1 MSRGGCW
8 DLCHWSVTPSPS
20 VEPRGGR
27 GGMEASPHGAALPE
41 LRLDPRR
48 VTRLEPPLP
57 LPGEPRALN
66 GAAPP
71 TPHGSPRGPAPRPG
85 GRSQGAGHRPA
96 GNRNR
101 RTRLRV
107 SAPGAQ
113 GNAARFASHGE
124 GPLPMPRGPH
134 FPCAR
139 DTGAGPAQACL
150 FPRVLSSARG
160 PLWFRAGRFLGH
172 LENQWSDTEV
182 PNLCGP
188 RGRRG
193 AGVRIGADSWRRRGS
208 PCPVPAVLHWRSA
221 AVRLPVRTGNAG
233 CGEHG
238 VRAGGEHGVRGTRG
252 ARAAA
257 ASPQAPP
264 PRARSPHVLS
274 AAWA

>member
-1 MSRGGCW
+1 MQWEEVGLFLTAAVTGRRAGSGPRCCREQSMSRGGCW

-41 LRLDPRR
+41 RRLDPRR

-124 GPLPMPRGPH
+124 GPLPMPRGPR

-150 FPRVLSSARG
+150 FPRVLSSARR

-221 AVRLPVRTGNAG
+221 AVRLPVWMGR
-233 CGEHG
+233 EL
-238 VRAGGEHGVRGTRG
+238 R
-252 ARAAA
+252 
-257 ASPQAPP
+257 
-264 PRARSPHVLS
+264 
-274 AAWA
+274 